1 MRVTEICPGR
11 VRTEFFDVA
20 LDDPEAATK
29 MYTGFEVMLPTDIAD
44 AILYALDAPWRVN
57 VGCIELTP
65 TEQHVGGVHIAPVSG
80 E

>member
-1 MRVTEICPGR
+1 MP
-11 VRTEFFDVA
+11 A
-20 LDDPEAATK
+20 
-29 MYTGFEVMLPTDIAD
+29 DIAD

-65 TEQHVGGVHIAPVSG
+65 TEQHVGGVYIAPVSR